1 MHPESYIILLQ
12 SLTPRNER
20 VVGWPKKGGDSSI
33 FSRDDG
39 VIHAD
44 WEWHGHVALWSCP
57 FEEAG
62 QYVAVKVN
70 ESEGGGLPWRTLST
84 T

>member
-1 MHPESYIILLQ
+1 MAPPGIS
-12 SLTPRNER
+12 STRGER
-20 VVGWPKKGGDSSI
+20 
-33 FSRDDG
+33 RDDS
-39 VIHAD
+39 VVHAD